1 MSSNKEPALDG
12 QTRVQSTL
20 GLLDGITAPA
30 GSWEADLYPARVP
43 DYDPSWLDAMC
54 ISGKM
59 VWGRYSLPK
68 FSQRMQRSHDGPKSS
83 SSGPIKSTPIS
94 IVSRANLDIFKALS
108 AGQHNEGEA
117 SPLSELAK
125 KIEFDLTKNG
135 ASFFDQIQQRTGL
148 LRAQLEE
155 GLAELVSM
163 ARITS
168 DSFTGLRALL
178 TPNKKKP
185 SAHKRRGR
193 RAMFGVEDAGRWSL
207 LETDKTLGQPQTNS
221 RHWDVLDE
229 EQLERL
235 IGIYLQRW
243 GVMFRGLLERES
255 FAPPWRV
262 LLRALR
268 KMELRGTIRGGRFVA
283 GVGGEQFA
291 YPEAVDVLRKF
302 KKQAD
307 SSKPKYYSLCAV
319 DPLNLLNLILPNRK
333 LSRLSKNR
341 VLYED
346 GIPIAVLE
354 SGKVSFLKEIE
365 AAQEWNLQQALIKK
379 NFPARLR
386 SYLRS
391 R

>member
-1 MSSNKEPALDG
+1 
-12 QTRVQSTL
+12 
-20 GLLDGITAPA
+20 
-30 GSWEADLYPARVP
+30 
-43 DYDPSWLDAMC
+43 
-54 ISGKM
+54 M
-59 VWGRYSLPK
+59 VWGRYCLPK
-68 FSQRMQRSHDGPKSS
+68 PSQRKQRNNDGLKSS

-108 AGQHNEGEA
+108 AAAYNAEEA
-117 SPLSELAK
+117 LPLSELAK
-125 KIEFDLTKNG
+125 SIESDLAKNG

-148 LRAQLEE
+148 LRAQLEL

-163 ARITS
+163 AKITS

-178 TPNKKKP
+178 IPNKNKP

-207 LETDKTLGQPQTNS
+207 LETDEAPGQLQTKS
-221 RHWDVLDE
+221 RHWHVLDE

-243 GVMFRGLLERES
+243 GVIFRGVLERELFS
-255 FAPPWRV
+255 PPWRV
-262 LLRALR
+262 LLTALR

-291 YPEAVDVLRKF
+291 RLETVDVLRKF
-302 KKQAD
+302 KKQVN
-307 SSKPKYYSLCAV
+307 SNKPRYYSLSAV
-319 DPLNLLNLILPNRK
+319 DPLNLLNLISPIRK

-341 VLYED
+341 VLYEN

-354 SGKVSFLKEIE
+354 SGKVIFLKEIE
-365 AAQEWNLQQALIKK
+365 SAQEWNLQQALIKK

-386 SYLRS
+386 SYLGTH
-391 R
+391 

>member
-1 MSSNKEPALDG
+1 
-12 QTRVQSTL
+12 
-20 GLLDGITAPA
+20 
-30 GSWEADLYPARVP
+30 
-43 DYDPSWLDAMC
+43 
-54 ISGKM
+54 
-59 VWGRYSLPK
+59 
-68 FSQRMQRSHDGPKSS
+68 
-83 SSGPIKSTPIS
+83 
-94 IVSRANLDIFKALS
+94 
-108 AGQHNEGEA
+108 
-117 SPLSELAK
+117 
-125 KIEFDLTKNG
+125 
-135 ASFFDQIQQRTGL
+135 
-148 LRAQLEE
+148 
-155 GLAELVSM
+155 
-163 ARITS
+163 
-168 DSFTGLRALL
+168 
-178 TPNKKKP
+178 
-185 SAHKRRGR
+185 
-193 RAMFGVEDAGRWSL
+193 MFGVEDAGRWSL

-235 IGIYLQRW
+235 IGIYLHRW

-346 GIPIAVLE
+346 GTPIAVLE